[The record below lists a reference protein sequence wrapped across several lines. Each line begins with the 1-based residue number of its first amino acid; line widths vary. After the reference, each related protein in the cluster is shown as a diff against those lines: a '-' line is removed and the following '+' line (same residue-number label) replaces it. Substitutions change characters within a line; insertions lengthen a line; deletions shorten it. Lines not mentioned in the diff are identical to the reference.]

1 MRVIAGNRFDLHGFY
16 IRIRRGAIRV
26 QGRNRF
32 VSHRFRNYLL
42 EFLRQEAH
50 HLSGTCEVLWI
61 CFLVGVME

>member
-1 MRVIAGNRFDLHGFY
+1 MRVIIGNRFDLHGFY

-42 EFLRQEAH
+42 EFFCARKPIIFRELAKYFGYVS
-50 HLSGTCEVLWI
+50 LLAS
-61 CFLVGVME
+61 